1 MRLSRIYPN
10 RIAKPLALLIL
21 ALALAGCSGGE
32 EQGGSDG
39 SSGSSGSSSAPET
52 TSSAG
57 ANTTE
62 STSTQESTM
71 GASSTEGTSMQG
83 AAASGGDMST
93 ALEGLEAAQSEAE
106 SWNDDAELYAIAA
119 QPQGEQ
125 LSVNAQG
132 ESGGGWIYSFISE
145 SASETLSLPYVDGEL
160 QDAQGQSFPE
170 QQLERISEDT
180 LPIEDLV
187 DSSQAMSQAEEI
199 QSYLQENPDAGA
211 SAGVDSGTTDE
222 PEWIFSVPQD
232 GLQERVPAVE

>member
-10 RIAKPLALLIL
+10 RIAKLLAILIF

-32 EQGGSDG
+32 EQGGSGD
-39 SSGSSGSSSAPET
+39 SSGSSGASSAPDT

-62 STSTQESTM
+62 STM
-71 GASSTEGTSMQG
+71 GAASTEGTSMQG
-83 AAASGGDMST
+83 TAASGGNMST

-145 SASETLSLPYVDGEL
+145 SASETLSLPYVDGEV

-180 LPIEDLV
+180 LPTEDLI
-187 DSSQAMSQAEEI
+187 DSSQAISQAQEI
-199 QSYLQENPDAGA
+199 QSYLEENPDAGA

>member
-1 MRLSRIYPN
+1 MP
-10 RIAKPLALLIL
+10 
-21 ALALAGCSGGE
+21 
-32 EQGGSDG
+32 
-39 SSGSSGSSSAPET
+39 
-52 TSSAG
+52 
-57 ANTTE
+57 
-62 STSTQESTM
+62 
-71 GASSTEGTSMQG
+71 G
-83 AAASGGDMST
+83 AAASGGDTST

-145 SASETLSLPYVDGEL
+145 SASETLSLPYVDGEV

-180 LPIEDLV
+180 LPTEDLV
-187 DSSQAMSQAEEI
+187 DSSQAISQAQEI